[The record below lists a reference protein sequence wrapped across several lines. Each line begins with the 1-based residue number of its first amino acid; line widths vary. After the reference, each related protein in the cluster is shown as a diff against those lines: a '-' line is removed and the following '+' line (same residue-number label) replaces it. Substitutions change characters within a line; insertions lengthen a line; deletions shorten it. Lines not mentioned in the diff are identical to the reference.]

1 MRLGVDV
8 GGTFTDVVLE
18 AGAGAGRGRGPAAAD
33 DGLISAKVL
42 TTADA
47 PERGVLQGVE
57 EVAARAG
64 AAVAEISSVVHG
76 TTLATNALIQR
87 RGAFCAFVTTA
98 GFRDVIETRTESR
111 FEQYDLDIV
120 LPPPIVERRHRYTVT
135 ERMGAEGQVLI
146 PFDEDGARA
155 LAVELARQGY
165 EAVAVGF
172 MHSYRNPAHERRFRD
187 ILAEAADGVAVS
199 ISSEVSPQMRELERF
214 TTVCANA
221 YVQPAMA
228 AYLRRLADG
237 LRDRGMRGPVHMIHS
252 GGGLMSLESAAR
264 FPVRL
269 VESGPAGGAIFAAD
283 TAARHG
289 LDRALSYDMGGTTA
303 KICLITDGAPRTA
316 RTFEVARTTRFK
328 KGSGMTVSIPV
339 IDMIEIG
346 AGGGSV
352 AAVDRLGRI
361 RVGPD
366 SAGADP
372 GPACYGRGGAR
383 PTVTDADL
391 VLGRLTPETFG
402 AAGIDLN
409 PDAAARAVGEA
420 VGGPLSLEVGAAAV
434 GVSEMVDE
442 NMANAARVHAV
453 ENGKDL
459 SGFTMIAF
467 GGAAPVHAVRLAQK
481 LGIDEVLVPP
491 GAGVGSAI
499 GFLRAPFAYEAVRS
513 HYVALDRFDPDEV
526 NEVVAELVAEASS
539 FVASGIAAGAAG
551 GPGGRDAYGASV
563 AAGSGGHGGRDADG
577 AVDAADGGGS
587 EPGAAAGAAEPL
599 IERQVYMRYAGQG
612 WEIPVEIDSDSFD
625 AQGRELLAVEF
636 TKAYE
641 SLFGRAIEGLA
652 IEAVSW
658 SVKAWVPRAAA
669 VRVERAA
676 ASGPAPTAG
685 RRRMFDTAAMTPADG
700 SVVERSS
707 IEVGGRVDG
716 PAAIVEPQTTTVL
729 SSGHTAVM
737 QPDGCLLI
745 RASQPASAGVAP

>member
-18 AGAGAGRGRGPAAAD
+18 TAAGAGRGPAGA
-33 DGLISAKVL
+33 DGLVSAKVL
-42 TTADA
+42 TTAAA
-47 PERGVLQGVE
+47 PEQGVLEGVE

-64 AAVAEISSVVHG
+64 VAVADVSSVIHG

-87 RGAFCAFVTTA
+87 RGAFTAFVTTA

-120 LPPPIVERRHRYTVT
+120 LPPPIVERRHRYTVA
-135 ERMGAEGQVLI
+135 ERIGAQGQVLV
-146 PFDEDGARA
+146 PFDSDGARA
-155 LAVELARQGY
+155 LALELARRGY
-165 EAVAVGF
+165 ESVAVGF
-172 MHSYRNPAHERRFRD
+172 MHSYRNPDHERRFRD
-187 ILAEAADGVAVS
+187 ILAEAAGAVAVS

-228 AYLRRLADG
+228 AYLHRLADE
-237 LRDRGMRGPVHMIHS
+237 LRARGMAGPVHVIHS

-283 TAARHG
+283 VAARHG
-289 LDRALSYDMGGTTA
+289 LDRVLSYDMGGTTA
-303 KICLITDGAPRTA
+303 KICLIEDGAPRTA
-316 RTFEVARTTRFK
+316 RTFEAARTSRFK

-346 AGGGSV
+346 AGGGSI

-366 SAGADP
+366 SAGAEP
-372 GPACYGRGGAR
+372 GPACYGRGGAM

-391 VLGRLTPETFG
+391 ALGRLSPETFG
-402 AAGIDLN
+402 AAGIDLA
-409 PDAAARAVGEA
+409 PDAAAQAIDAAVGEA
-420 VGGPLSLEVGAAAV
+420 LSLDPGAAAV
-434 GVSEMVDE
+434 GISEVVDE

-459 SGFTMIAF
+459 SGFTMVAF

-499 GFLRAPFAYEAVRS
+499 GFLRAPFSYEAVRS
-513 HYVALDRFDPDEV
+513 HYMALDRFDPGEV
-526 NEVVAELVAEASS
+526 NAILADLVTEAAS
-539 FVASGIAAGAAG
+539 FVAEGIAAGAAG
-551 GPGGRDAYGASV
+551 GGPDPDS
-563 AAGSGGHGGRDADG
+563 D
-577 AVDAADGGGS
+577 
-587 EPGAAAGAAEPL
+587 PGAAPEPR
-599 IERQVYMRYAGQG
+599 IERWVYMRYAGQG
-612 WEIPVEIDSDSFD
+612 WEIPVEVDAASFD

-658 SVKAWVPRAAA
+658 SVRASLPRATGA
-669 VRVERAA
+669 RVERADGSA
-676 ASGPAPTAG
+676 PAPVAG
-685 RRRMFDTAAMTPADG
+685 RRRMFDTAAMAAAAG

-707 IEVGGRVDG
+707 VGVGGQVAG

-729 SSGHTAVM
+729 SSAHTAVM

-745 RASQPASAGVAP
+745 RRRP

>member
-18 AGAGAGRGRGPAAAD
+18 TEAGAGRGPGGFN
-33 DGLISAKVL
+33 GLVSAKVL
-42 TTADA
+42 TTAEA
-47 PERGVLQGVE
+47 PERGVLEGVE

-64 AAVAEISSVVHG
+64 VAVADIASVVHG

-111 FEQYDLDIV
+111 FEQYDLNIV
-120 LPPPIVERRHRYTVT
+120 LPPPLVERRHRYTVV
-135 ERMGAEGQVLI
+135 ERIGAQGQVLTT
-146 PFDEDGARA
+146 FDEDGARELA
-155 LAVELARQGY
+155 LELARRRY

-172 MHSYRNPAHERRFRD
+172 MHSYANPDHERRFRD

-221 YVQPAMA
+221 YVQPAVSS
-228 AYLRRLADG
+228 YLRRLDDE
-237 LRDRGMRGPVHMIHS
+237 LRARGMAGPVHVIHS
-252 GGGLMSLESAAR
+252 GGGLMSLETAAR

-283 TAARHG
+283 TTARHG
-289 LDRALSYDMGGTTA
+289 LDRVLSYDMGGTTA
-303 KICLITDGAPRTA
+303 KICLIEDGAPRTA
-316 RTFEVARTTRFK
+316 RTFEAARTSRFK

-346 AGGGSV
+346 AGGGSL

-361 RVGPD
+361 RVGPE
-366 SAGADP
+366 SAGAEP
-372 GPACYGRGGAR
+372 GPACYGRGGDL

-391 VLGRLTPETFG
+391 ALGRLTPETFG
-402 AAGIDLN
+402 AAGIDLA
-409 PDAAARAVGEA
+409 PEAAAEAIAAA
-420 VGGPLSLEVGAAAV
+420 VGGPLSLEEAEAAA
-434 GVSEMVDE
+434 GISEVVDE

-467 GGAAPVHAVRLAQK
+467 GGAAPVHAVRLAHK

-499 GFLRAPFAYEAVRS
+499 GFLRAPFSYEAVRS
-513 HYVALDRFDPDEV
+513 HYVALDRFDAEEV
-526 NEVVAELVAEASS
+526 NAVVAELVSEATS
-539 FVASGIAAGAAG
+539 FVAKGIAAGAA
-551 GPGGRDAYGASV
+551 
-563 AAGSGGHGGRDADG
+563 AGSGDQGADLAAG
-577 AVDAADGGGS
+577 ARS
-587 EPGAAAGAAEPL
+587 EPGATAGAVEPL
-599 IERQVYMRYAGQG
+599 IERWAYMRYAGQG
-612 WEIPVEIDSDSFD
+612 WEIPVEVDTVSFD
-625 AQGRELLAVEF
+625 AQGGEMLAVEF
-636 TKAYE
+636 AKAYE
-641 SLFGRAIEGLA
+641 TLFGRAIEGLA

-658 SVKAWVPRAAA
+658 SVRASLPRPPAA
-669 VRVERAA
+669 RVEREDGAE
-676 ASGPAPTAG
+676 PAPVVG
-685 RRRMFDTAAMTPADG
+685 RRPMFDTAAMAAAEG
-700 SVVERSS
+700 SVVERSR
-707 IEVGGRVDG
+707 IGVGQRIDG
-716 PAAIVEPQTTTVL
+716 PAAVVEPQTTTVL
-729 SSGHTAVM
+729 SSAHTAVM

-745 RASQPASAGVAP
+745 RRLP

>member
-18 AGAGAGRGRGPAAAD
+18 TGAGAGGRGPAAAD
-33 DGLISAKVL
+33 DGLVTAKVF

-47 PERGVLQGVE
+47 PERGVLEGVE

-155 LAVELARQGY
+155 LAVELARRGY

-283 TAARHG
+283 IAARHG

-402 AAGIDLN
+402 AAGIDLT
-409 PDAAARAVGEA
+409 PDAAAQAIGET
-420 VGGPLSLEVGAAAV
+420 VGGPLSLDAGAAAV

-467 GGAAPVHAVRLAQK
+467 GGAAPLHAVRLAQK

-526 NEVVAELVAEASS
+526 NAVVAELVAEASS

-551 GPGGRDAYGASV
+551 AGLGGQ
-563 AAGSGGHGGRDADG
+563 DADD
-577 AVDAADGGGS
+577 AVDVAGGGGS
-587 EPGAAAGAAEPL
+587 GPGAAAGAVEPL

-658 SVKAWVPRAAA
+658 SVKAWVPRAPA
-669 VRVERAA
+669 VRVERAS
-676 ASGPAPTAG
+676 ASGTALAAG
-685 RRRMFDTAAMTPADG
+685 RRRMFDTAAMAPADG
-700 SVVERSS
+700 SAVERSAVG
-707 IEVGGRVDG
+707 VGGRVDG

-745 RASQPASAGVAP
+745 RALRPASAGIAP

>member
-18 AGAGAGRGRGPAAAD
+18 AGAGAGRSRGPAAAD

-64 AAVAEISSVVHG
+64 VAVAEISSVVHG

-237 LRDRGMRGPVHMIHS
+237 LRDREMRGPVHMIHS

-283 TAARHG
+283 IAARHG

-372 GPACYGRGGAR
+372 GPACYGRGGSR

-402 AAGIDLN
+402 AAGIDLDS
-409 PDAAARAVGEA
+409 DAAARAVGEA

-526 NEVVAELVAEASS
+526 NAVVADLVAEASS

-551 GPGGRDAYGASV
+551 
-563 AAGSGGHGGRDADG
+563 AGLGGRDAD
-577 AVDAADGGGS
+577 DASVVAGGGGS
-587 EPGAAAGAAEPL
+587 GPAAGAVEPL

-676 ASGPAPTAG
+676 ASEPAPMAG

-700 SVVERSS
+700 SVVERSAV
-707 IEVGGRVDG
+707 EVGGRVDG

-745 RASQPASAGVAP
+745 RASQPAPAGAAP

>member
-18 AGAGAGRGRGPAAAD
+18 TEAGAGRGPGGFN
-33 DGLISAKVL
+33 GLVSAKVL
-42 TTADA
+42 TTAEA
-47 PERGVLQGVE
+47 PERGVLEGVE

-64 AAVAEISSVVHG
+64 VAVADIASVVHG

-111 FEQYDLDIV
+111 FEQYDLNIM
-120 LPPPIVERRHRYTVT
+120 LPPPLVERRHRYTVV
-135 ERMGAEGQVLI
+135 ERIGAQGQVLT
-146 PFDEDGARA
+146 PFDENGARELA
-155 LAVELARQGY
+155 LELARRRY

-172 MHSYRNPAHERRFRD
+172 MHSYANPDHERRFRD

-221 YVQPAMA
+221 YVQPAVSS
-228 AYLRRLADG
+228 YLRRLADE
-237 LRDRGMRGPVHMIHS
+237 LRARGMAGPVHVIHS
-252 GGGLMSLESAAR
+252 GGGLMSLETAAR

-289 LDRALSYDMGGTTA
+289 LDRVLSYDMGGTTA
-303 KICLITDGAPRTA
+303 KICLIEDGAPRTA
-316 RTFEVARTTRFK
+316 RTFEAARTSRFK

-346 AGGGSV
+346 AGGGSL

-361 RVGPD
+361 RVGPE
-366 SAGADP
+366 SAGAEP
-372 GPACYGRGGAR
+372 GPACYGRGGDR

-391 VLGRLTPETFG
+391 ALGRLTPETFG
-402 AAGIDLN
+402 AVGIDLD
-409 PDAAARAVGEA
+409 PEAAAEA
-420 VGGPLSLEVGAAAV
+420 IAAGVGGPLSLDGAEAAA
-434 GVSEMVDE
+434 GISEVVDE

-499 GFLRAPFAYEAVRS
+499 GFLQAPFSYEAVRS
-513 HYVALDRFDPDEV
+513 HYVALDRFDADEV
-526 NEVVAELVAEASS
+526 NAVVAELVEEATSFAAE
-539 FVASGIAAGAAG
+539 GIAAGAAG
-551 GPGGRDAYGASV
+551 RSV
-563 AAGSGGHGGRDADG
+563 DQSAERAGT
-577 AVDAADGGGS
+577 
-587 EPGAAAGAAEPL
+587 AAEPL
-599 IERQVYMRYAGQG
+599 IERWAYMRYAGQG
-612 WEIPVEIDSDSFD
+612 WEIPVEVDAVSFD
-625 AQGRELLAVEF
+625 AQGGELLAVEF
-636 TKAYE
+636 AKAYE
-641 SLFGRAIEGLA
+641 TLFGRAIEGLA

-658 SVKAWVPRAAA
+658 SVRASLPRAPA
-669 VRVERAA
+669 VRVEREDGAE
-676 ASGPAPTAG
+676 PAPVAG
-685 RRRMFDTAAMTPADG
+685 RRPMFDTAAMAAADG
-700 SVVERSS
+700 SVVERSR
-707 IEVGGRVDG
+707 IGVGQRVTG
-716 PAAIVEPQTTTVL
+716 PAAVVEPQTTTVL
-729 SSGHTAVM
+729 SSAHTAIM

-745 RASQPASAGVAP
+745 RRP

>member
-18 AGAGAGRGRGPAAAD
+18 TEVGAGRGPG
-33 DGLISAKVL
+33 GLNGLVSAKVL
-42 TTADA
+42 TTAEA
-47 PERGVLQGVE
+47 PERGVLEGVE

-64 AAVAEISSVVHG
+64 VAVADISSIVHG

-120 LPPPIVERRHRYTVT
+120 LPPPIVERQHRYTVA
-135 ERMGAEGQVLI
+135 ERIGAQGQILTA
-146 PFDEDGARA
+146 FDEDGARA
-155 LAVELARQGY
+155 LALELARRRY

-172 MHSYRNPAHERRFRD
+172 MHSYRNPDHERRFRD
-187 ILAEAADGVAVS
+187 ILAEVAGGVAVS

-221 YVQPAMA
+221 YVQPAVSS
-228 AYLRRLADG
+228 YLRRLADE
-237 LRDRGMRGPVHMIHS
+237 LRARGMAGPVHVIHS
-252 GGGLMSLESAAR
+252 GGGLMSLETAAR

-283 TAARHG
+283 VAARHG
-289 LDRALSYDMGGTTA
+289 LDRVLSYDMGGTTA
-303 KICLITDGAPRTA
+303 KICLIEDGAPRTA
-316 RTFEVARTTRFK
+316 RTFEAARTSRFK
-328 KGSGMTVSIPV
+328 KGSGMTISIPV

-346 AGGGSV
+346 AGGGSI

-361 RVGPD
+361 RVGPE
-366 SAGADP
+366 SAGAEP
-372 GPACYGRGGAR
+372 GPACYGAGGAL

-391 VLGRLTPETFG
+391 ALGRLSPETFG
-402 AAGIDLN
+402 AAGIDLD
-409 PDAAARAVGEA
+409 PDAAARAIAAE
-420 VGGPLSLEVGAAAV
+420 VGGALSLEAAETAA
-434 GVSEMVDE
+434 GISEVVDE

-467 GGAAPVHAVRLAQK
+467 GGAAPVHAVRLAHK

-499 GFLRAPFAYEAVRS
+499 GFLRAPFSYEAVRS

-526 NEVVAELVAEASS
+526 NAVVAELVAEAAA
-539 FVASGIAAGAAG
+539 FAAEGIAAGAAG
-551 GPGGRDAYGASV
+551 AGVSGGSGPG
-563 AAGSGGHGGRDADG
+563 ADG
-577 AVDAADGGGS
+577 TASATSGGGS
-587 EPGAAAGAAEPL
+587 GLGLAGAEPL
-599 IERQVYMRYAGQG
+599 IERWAYMRYAGQG
-612 WEIPVEIDSDSFD
+612 WEIPVEFDAAAFD
-625 AQGRELLAVEF
+625 AQGGELLAVEF

-658 SVKAWVPRAAA
+658 SVRASLPGAPAA
-669 VRVERAA
+669 RVEREDGAEPAEAA
-676 ASGPAPTAG
+676 GW
-685 RRRMFDTAAMTPADG
+685 RRMFDTAAMAVATG
-700 SVVERSS
+700 SVVERSC
-707 IEVGGRVDG
+707 VGVGQRVAG
-716 PAAIVEPQTTTVL
+716 PAAVVEPQTTTVV
-729 SSGHTAVM
+729 SSAHTAVM

-745 RASQPASAGVAP
+745 RRRP